1 MLQPPANRVSS
12 YRVVKNTLRSNSHN
26 MTKKHVAL
34 ISKSMFILLEASRTV
49 DSQLSSPPSASHTL
63 RSSESDLEVMVK
75 VIKENRMCSEVAG
88 QKLDKT
94 TFYDSQSGA
103 RVDDELSI
111 RQVTTAAATY
121 RTRGM
126 GH

>member
-1 MLQPPANRVSS
+1 
-12 YRVVKNTLRSNSHN
+12 

-63 RSSESDLEVMVK
+63 RSSESNLEVMVK

-88 QKLDKT
+88 QKLVKT

-126 GH
+126 GHREPG